1 MTLCQLVK
9 GLTHISHADSLLSKC
24 FLKKSLWRK
33 GESGLP
39 HADSSST
46 PEHSDTEGSNVLHI
60 GMPLAPSTR
69 GTPDYMWLKH
79 LAYLGNPLYCH
90 IMALGRNYLPSPLCW
105 ISISLSAQNPVHAGT
120 WPGPLCSTVPVIHQQ
135 SLAFFHR
142 HGNSV
147 GIWGESS
154 LHPESRS
161 ASSSS
166 KGFQAYLKILF
177 HYLVTS
183 AIQPKMQSHNSWR
196 KKKALQEKPQLLGQK
211 KKGNAFTGSAGNWDF
226 TGSWVTFEKRETK
239 IDTDSDVET
248 TLIPFPGESS
258 YNMMNK
264 GETPWPW

>member
-33 GESGLP
+33 GESGFP

-46 PEHSDTEGSNVLHI
+46 PEHSDIEGSNVLHI

-69 GTPDYMWLKH
+69 GTPDYIWLKH

-147 GIWGESS
+147 GTWGESS

-196 KKKALQEKPQLLGQK
+196 KKKSL
-211 KKGNAFTGSAGNWDF
+211 TGEAPAPR
-226 TGSWVTFEKRETK
+226 TEEKRQCLHWICRELGFHWELSYVWEERNK
-239 IDTDSDVET
+239 NRHWQWCGNHSN
-248 TLIPFPGESS
+248 PFPRGIFI
-258 YNMMNK
+258 
-264 GETPWPW
+264 